1 MHIWSQLS
9 FLKRKLSGL
18 VKSPR
23 FVHTCILYIHS
34 DDGDY
39 NIMRNDGRTSKD
51 ESVKLQTLKIT
62 HLYSHL
68 GCSFRIYEGTAYKYG

>member
-9 FLKRKLSGL
+9 FFKTKLSGL

-23 FVHTCILYIHS
+23 SVHACILYIHS

-51 ESVKLQTLKIT
+51 DAAKLQTLKIT
-62 HLYSHL
+62 H
-68 GCSFRIYEGTAYKYG
+68 